1 VAVIGNPN
9 PVRGRHIHDPE
20 FEPLWDAIEE
30 LFPHAIE
37 EFIALEGVSDKTKA
51 KILWDNC
58 ARLYKLN
65 GVR

>member
-1 VAVIGNPN
+1 
-9 PVRGRHIHDPE
+9 
-20 FEPLWDAIEE
+20 
-30 LFPHAIE
+30 
-37 EFIALEGVSDKTKA
+37 VSDKTKA